1 MNINVLGYGVMAQQI
16 AALLVNLGHSVTIWN
31 HKPIDLSKV
40 NRQIKL
46 QKRMLD
52 FEDSVEGNL
61 NVISKLS
68 DLENFMTI
76 ESVSED
82 LVLKNKIYQELS
94 QKLTMGYY
102 TNSSS
107 YSPSEIGDN
116 VGGLHFFN
124 PISKMKLIEYCPS
137 THNEKQ
143 LLSLFKQLESIDFS
157 VAEVKNSRGYIANF
171 IMFNDISNV
180 FKLIELYNYEVG
192 EVKKVYSTLYARNF
206 FNTIDIIGTDV
217 TYKII
222 SNLKEKDPDIYLP
235 KILKKA
241 MEAKI
246 LGKKNKTSIE
256 KFVLQ
261 YKKNN

>member
-16 AALLVNLGHSVTIWN
+16 AALFVNLGHSVTIWN
-31 HKPIDLSKV
+31 HRPIELNKI

-52 FEDSVEGNL
+52 FESNVEGDL
-61 NVISKLS
+61 KVVSKLS
-68 DLENFMTI
+68 DLENSMTI
-76 ESVSED
+76 ESISED
-82 LVLKNKIYQELS
+82 LVLKKKIYQELS
-94 QKLTMGYY
+94 QQLTQGYY

-107 YSPSEIGDN
+107 YSPSEIGSN

-137 THNEKQ
+137 TYNEKQ
-143 LLSLFKQLESIDFS
+143 LLNIFKQLESIGFS

-171 IMFNDISNV
+171 IMFNDISNI
-180 FKLIELYNYEVG
+180 FKLIELYNYEVD
-192 EVKKVYSTLYARNF
+192 EVKKVYSTLYDRNF
-206 FNTIDIIGTDV
+206 FNTLDIIGADV

-241 MEAKI
+241 IEADI

-261 YKKNN
+261 YNKNN